1 MPPNS
6 NRWKWFF
13 AFSAVF
19 AGLAGFVFWG
29 TWSLDVAP
37 VMPDSP
43 ITYPADY
50 LFRNLC
56 ALFKF
61 GKFVPGDI
69 INFLGSPYFWQEL
82 KYVIALYCAALGM
95 AYYARGR
102 GFSYLS
108 AYGSGLLL
116 AFSGYWLTLFSA
128 GHFGWFQ
135 WMTYGVFAFGLIDRA
150 LCLGRIRHWLM
161 LGAVVAWAS
170 FNQQDLWLLFT
181 ALTAAYFVWAC
192 AREHRL
198 PWKGALISLAV
209 FIVIGVP
216 NFRETFGSTIKGRE
230 AQIGTD
236 TPDGRWEFVT
246 NWSMPLEDTEE
257 FFNARVQGDTS
268 CPFVLSINHAAGVR
282 PYTGALGR
290 NIHAQQG
297 NYRQHSLY
305 VGWVTCILAILGLV
319 LGLTARKYEV
329 LFFLVAGMICYA
341 FSLGR
346 YFESAYRL
354 IFALPAGDMIRCPV
368 KWHHLT
374 ELCIVVLAAHG
385 IEGILRLNVRR
396 QLALRFGLALFVLWG
411 AIDLARNAKLY
422 CAPVSIAYARA
433 RNLETSLTVMNV
445 GGTLPRN
452 ILCLARYYGPNYRAY
467 PSLYVVEAMRPFS
480 SEKPELPALPLTGA
494 LSIFTSIA
502 VVAFSLTA
510 SIAEYRRTRPKNL
523 I

>member
-161 LGAVVAWAS
+161 
-170 FNQQDLWLLFT
+170 
-181 ALTAAYFVWAC
+181 
-192 AREHRL
+192 
-198 PWKGALISLAV
+198 
-209 FIVIGVP
+209 
-216 NFRETFGSTIKGRE
+216 
-230 AQIGTD
+230 
-236 TPDGRWEFVT
+236 
-246 NWSMPLEDTEE
+246 
-257 FFNARVQGDTS
+257 
-268 CPFVLSINHAAGVR
+268 
-282 PYTGALGR
+282 
-290 NIHAQQG
+290 
-297 NYRQHSLY
+297 
-305 VGWVTCILAILGLV
+305 
-319 LGLTARKYEV
+319 
-329 LFFLVAGMICYA
+329 
-341 FSLGR
+341 
-346 YFESAYRL
+346 
-354 IFALPAGDMIRCPV
+354 
-368 KWHHLT
+368 
-374 ELCIVVLAAHG
+374 
-385 IEGILRLNVRR
+385 
-396 QLALRFGLALFVLWG
+396 
-411 AIDLARNAKLY
+411 
-422 CAPVSIAYARA
+422 
-433 RNLETSLTVMNV
+433 
-445 GGTLPRN
+445 
-452 ILCLARYYGPNYRAY
+452 
-467 PSLYVVEAMRPFS
+467 
-480 SEKPELPALPLTGA
+480 
-494 LSIFTSIA
+494 
-502 VVAFSLTA
+502 
-510 SIAEYRRTRPKNL
+510 
-523 I
+523 